1 MRVCPALHLPLALVV
16 AISLPCTAHAQDNAT
31 TPRITLD
38 VMVVERAAGN
48 SRTVVVQS
56 VTPRGVGYRMGMVAG
71 DTILAINGK
80 AVDSIAKLHELLANA
95 EALVVFEGSNGT
107 FYRGYAGIPGGGPD
121 PTSQEPRKDDQPGA
135 EAPRNTP
142 PPQIDVNGFAKSEK
156 ALSADAAIKW
166 SQLPE
171 LNIGPVPAP
180 RKD

>member
-1 MRVCPALHLPLALVV
+1 MRVCPARHLPLALVV

-95 EALVVFEGSNGT
+95 EALIVFEGSNGT
-107 FYRGYAGIPGGGPD
+107 FYRGYAGIPGGSSYPES
-121 PTSQEPRKDDQPGA
+121 PEPPKEEPRA
-135 EAPRNTP
+135 EPARNNP